1 MEFMA
6 GVYDLYAYTAITKRW
21 VFWLMAVSIPLGF
34 VSAVV
39 EIARY
44 AAS

>member
-21 VFWLMAVSIPLGF
+21 VFWLMAVSIPLGL

>member
-1 MEFMA
+1 MEFVA
-6 GVYDLYAYTAITKRW
+6 GVYDLYAYTAISKRW

-39 EIARY
+39 EIVRC